1 MSTLRPVRLGVS
13 GVVLLAALLALVFA
27 ALSVRQ
33 APTASAGSYLGCGS
47 SGGYIQSS
55 AQSTYGYT
63 CANFYPGCQYG
74 GCPQACNYG
83 SCLQACAAGYAAAGC
98 SLSNT
103 SNCAVYSANPTCMA
117 FEQQYCSSLATSPY
131 GYGGTLPTGC
141 ASNYNCGASYS
152 PYGCSVRTPP
162 LCVGTVNTAPQQCA
176 GAGSPAPMT
185 SSCAG
190 TALQACAGG
199 IVVCPGTGQLVSA
212 AQGCSAA
219 PSSAALTATA
229 NYQTCPGTGAS
240 VTSQSQCTVTC
251 SNGQVLPPGSTCP
264 SSTTTASS
272 GAVELG
278 TVGLKAGWNLASF
291 PAGTQVSGTDA
302 PLYAFPP
309 GSSSYQT
316 LTSSASAPNGQG
328 YWLHV
333 PSATQITLAQ
343 VAAGSATIQ
352 LPAGQAVLIGN
363 PGDTQATVSGADVV
377 WVYDATAGWT
387 QTTTL
392 NPGQGAFAESAAGG
406 TATITYG
413 AAPGLPS

>member
-1 MSTLRPVRLGVS
+1 
-13 GVVLLAALLALVFA
+13 
-27 ALSVRQ
+27 
-33 APTASAGSYLGCGS
+33 
-47 SGGYIQSS
+47 
-55 AQSTYGYT
+55 
-63 CANFYPGCQYG
+63 
-74 GCPQACNYG
+74 
-83 SCLQACAAGYAAAGC
+83 
-98 SLSNT
+98 
-103 SNCAVYSANPTCMA
+103 
-117 FEQQYCSSLATSPY
+117 
-131 GYGGTLPTGC
+131 
-141 ASNYNCGASYS
+141 
-152 PYGCSVRTPP
+152 
-162 LCVGTVNTAPQQCA
+162 
-176 GAGSPAPMT
+176 
-185 SSCAG
+185 
-190 TALQACAGG
+190 
-199 IVVCPGTGQLVSA
+199 
-212 AQGCSAA
+212 
-219 PSSAALTATA
+219 
-229 NYQTCPGTGAS
+229 
-240 VTSQSQCTVTC
+240 
-251 SNGQVLPPGSTCP
+251 LPPGSTCP